1 MIGHTDSNPSR
12 REHVSPPFPTKKA
25 KLEVIMNDHQTLQ
38 TNQERVDPKND
49 GRGDDIPP
57 KAGRGD
63 DVPPKTGRGD
73 TIPPRDSDAG
83 QQ

>member
-1 MIGHTDSNPSR
+1 
-12 REHVSPPFPTKKA
+12 
-25 KLEVIMNDHQTLQ
+25 MNDHQTLQ